1 VRERRS
7 PVVSERRL
15 AVAAGLDA
23 ASIVLFAA
31 IGVRNHEI
39 DSGFGDVAT
48 IAAPFLIG
56 LAVGWIAGRAW
67 ERPFAFRTGLIA
79 WLATIVVGMLL
90 RNVVFDRGTAAS
102 FVIVAILFIGACL
115 LGWRLVARLV
125 TRRTDAPAAT
135 SHASPTGTSS
145 DLRG

>member
-1 VRERRS
+1 MSERRS
-7 PVVSERRL
+7 PVVTERRL
-15 AVAAGLDA
+15 AVATGLDA

-31 IGVRNHEI
+31 VGVRNHEI

-67 ERPFAFRTGLIA
+67 DRPFAFRTGLIA

-90 RNVVFDRGTAAS
+90 RNLVFDRGTAAS
-102 FVIVAILFIGACL
+102 FVIVATVFIGACL
-115 LGWRLVARLV
+115 LGWRLVAQLA
-125 TRRTDAPAAT
+125 TRRTGAPHGT
-135 SHASPTGTSS
+135 PPASRPLPGGGS
-145 DLRG
+145 